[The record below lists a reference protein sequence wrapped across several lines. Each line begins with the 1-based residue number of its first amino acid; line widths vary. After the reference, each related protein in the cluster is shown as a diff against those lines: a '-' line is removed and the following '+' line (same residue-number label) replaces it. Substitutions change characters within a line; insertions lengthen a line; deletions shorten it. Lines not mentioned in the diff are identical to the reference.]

1 MTTIAKV
8 KAQVERIWRQTC
20 HSQLGSSLSEQLR
33 QHALAGVT
41 AALEAALREEVLAYR
56 AEHGSPEMR
65 LSGCYTRQVLTS
77 YGFIAALRQPKLRC
91 GNRERPWQILTRYQ
105 CAMQSV
111 LDQALY
117 FYTLGLSLRDLQEAL
132 YISFGHVLSRE
143 AVNRVT
149 RAAQAPM
156 EAWHHEPIRQTPPVL
171 IVDGVWVQVLVPTG
185 ENWQD
190 RSGHERQQV
199 RGEERV
205 VLTVMGLWPD
215 GRRQILDYQAAPA
228 EDSASWKHLFSALI
242 KRGLDPAQVQLVVSD
257 GGTGLPSAIADC
269 LVQAQQQRC
278 VVHKVRGLE
287 RAFVYH
293 ELVSEQEAA
302 APLTPEEARRSRRQQ
317 VSEAAYAIFEAPSHN
332 EALERWQDFQTAW
345 GGAEPEVVR
354 RLGIDFEL
362 CLNFYAFD
370 QKLHHLIRST
380 NLLERFFR
388 EFRTKAD
395 EIGAFPNETS
405 CLTVF
410 HLIVLRDHAKHDR
423 GPLAKTS

>member
-1 MTTIAKV
+1 MTTIATV
-8 KAQVERIWRQTC
+8 KAQVERIWQQTC
-20 HSQLGSSLSEQLR
+20 HSQLGNQLNEQLR

-65 LSGCYTRQVLTS
+65 LSGSYTRQVLTS
-77 YGFIAALRQPKLRC
+77 YGFIPALRQPKLRC

-132 YISFGHVLSRE
+132 YIAFGHVLSRA

-156 EAWHHEPIRQTPPVL
+156 EAWHQEAITDTPPVL
-171 IVDGVWVQVLVPTG
+171 LVDGVWVQVLVPTG
-185 ENWQD
+185 ETWLD

-215 GRRQILDYQAAPA
+215 GRRQILDYQTAPA
-228 EDSASWKHLFSALI
+228 EDTASWKQLFAALI
-242 KRGLDPAQVQLVVSD
+242 RRGLAPEQVQLVVSD
-257 GGTGLPSAIADC
+257 GGTGLPTAIADC
-269 LVQAQQQRC
+269 LVRAQQQRC

-293 ELVSEQEAA
+293 ELVAEPGATAA
-302 APLTPEEARRSRRQQ
+302 RTPEELRRQRRQQ
-317 VSEAAYAIFEAPSHN
+317 VSEAAYAIFEAPSRA
-332 EALERWQDFQTAW
+332 EALACWQGFQTTW
-345 GGAEPEVVR
+345 SETEPEVVR

-423 GPLAKTS
+423 GPVAKT

>member
-8 KAQVERIWRQTC
+8 KAQVERIWQQTC
-20 HSQLGSSLSEQLR
+20 HSQLGSSLNEQLR
-33 QHALAGVT
+33 QQALAGVT
-41 AALEAALREEVLAYR
+41 AALEAALREEVQVYR
-56 AEHGSPEMR
+56 AAHGTPEMR
-65 LSGCYTRQVLTS
+65 FSGSYTRQVLTS
-77 YGFIAALRQPKLRC
+77 YGFIPALRQPKLRC

-105 CAMQSV
+105 CAMQAV

-117 FYTLGLSLRDLQEAL
+117 LYTLGLSLRDLQEAL
-132 YISFGHVLSRE
+132 YIAFGHVLSRE

-156 EAWHHEPIRQTPPVL
+156 DAWHHEPMSDTPPVL
-171 IVDGVWVQVLVPTG
+171 IVDGVWVQVLMPTG
-185 ENWQD
+185 ETWED
-190 RSGHERQQV
+190 KSGHLRQQV

-228 EDSASWKHLFSALI
+228 EDTASWKELFAALI
-242 KRGLDPAQVQLVVSD
+242 RRGLDPTQVQLVVSD

-293 ELVSEQEAA
+293 ELVRAQEG
-302 APLTPEEARRSRRQQ
+302 APLLTHEEARRQRRQQ
-317 VSEAAYAIFEAPSHN
+317 VSEAAYAIFEASSRAD
-332 EALERWQDFQTAW
+332 ALECWQGFKTTW
-345 GGAEPEVVR
+345 NEREPEVVR

-395 EIGAFPNETS
+395 EIGAFPNESS

-423 GPLAKTS
+423 GPVAKT

>member
-1 MTTIAKV
+1 MTTIADV
-8 KAQVERIWRQTC
+8 KAQVARIWQQTC

-41 AALEAALREEVLAYR
+41 VALEAALHEEVLVYR
-56 AEHGSPEMR
+56 AEHGTPEMR
-65 LSGCYTRQVLTS
+65 LSGSYRRQVLTS
-77 YGFIAALRQPKLRC
+77 HGFIPALRQPKLRC
-91 GNRERPWQILTRYQ
+91 GNRQRPWQILTRYQ

-132 YISFGHVLSRE
+132 YIAFGHVLSRE

-156 EAWHHEPIRQTPPVL
+156 EAWHHEPIPDTPPVL

-185 ENWQD
+185 ETWLD

-205 VLTVMGLWPD
+205 VLTVLGLWPD

-228 EDSASWKHLFSALI
+228 EDSASWKQLFAALI
-242 KRGLDPAQVQLVVSD
+242 SRGLDPAQVQVVVSD
-257 GGTGLPSAIADC
+257 GGTGLPTAIGDC
-269 LVQAQQQRC
+269 LAQAQQQRC

-287 RAFVYH
+287 RALVYH
-293 ELVSEQEAA
+293 ELVAEQGEA
-302 APLTPEEARRSRRQQ
+302 APLTPGEARRQRRQQ
-317 VSEAAYAIFEAPSHN
+317 VSEAAYAIFEAPSRA
-332 EALERWQDFQTAW
+332 EALERWQGFQTSW
-345 GGAEPEVVR
+345 SELEPEVVR

-395 EIGAFPNETS
+395 EIGAFPNESS

-423 GPLAKTS
+423 GPLAKT